1 MEWDIILLLDLM
13 LNFQLNG
20 NPGYDIVGKEAIVNP
35 DFIFLFIKC
44 IIYNNVLGK
53 YFIICKLF

>member
-1 MEWDIILLLDLM
+1 MDWDIILLLDLM

-35 DFIFLFIKC
+35 DFIFLKCFIS
-44 IIYNNVLGK
+44 NNVLGK